1 MNYRVLFRIE
11 RLKLIDKLK
20 AKIVN
25 YRRYCEEMGDT
36 CEIEIVCAGNVV
48 SHFFG
53 RR

>member
-25 YRRYCEEMGDT
+25 YRRYCEEMG
-36 CEIEIVCAGNVV
+36 VKLK
-48 SHFFG
+48 
-53 RR
+53 